1 MKRAYPRVWLFTD
14 ERQCEKLWAALARL
28 PRGAGVVFR
37 HYRAPDRVTLARRVR
52 AAARR
57 RGVAFVV
64 AGTARDAQAMRADG
78 QHKPTWARG
87 GWAPG
92 LRTASAHNSA
102 ELRAAERAGAEL
114 VFVSPVFAT
123 ASHPGAR
130 ALNRVR
136 FGLSTRGARGPVA
149 ALGGVDAARYRG
161 LRALGAS
168 AWGGTDA
175 HG

>member
-1 MKRAYPRVWLFTD
+1 MWLFTD
-14 ERQCEKLWAALARL
+14 ERQGDGLWVALARL

-37 HYRAPDRVTLARRVR
+37 HYDAVDRGGLARRVR

-57 RGVAFVV
+57 RGATFVV
-64 AGTARDAQAMRADG
+64 AGSARDARAMRADG
-78 QHKPTWARG
+78 QHKPQWARG

-92 LRTASAHNSA
+92 LRTASAHDVR
-102 ELRAAERAGAEL
+102 ELCAAERAGAGL
-114 VFVSPVFAT
+114 VFLSPVFAT

-130 ALNRVR
+130 ALGRVR
-136 FGLSTRGARGPVA
+136 FGLLAQHARGRVA
-149 ALGGVDAARYRG
+149 ALGGVDAKRYCR

-168 AWGGTDA
+168 AWGGIDA